1 MCTSANASDDCSR
14 YLLHVF
20 LEAGCLEW
28 CVIIGLI
35 LRDSSIIKQV
45 VSFLDCPD
53 VPQETVLSIRSGL
66 LAVDAWASS
75 DWSAF
80 THLDIFSVL
89 LTHTDIKFKAV
100 TCKHT

>member
-1 MCTSANASDDCSR
+1 MSMSVHVCNYRLR

-45 VSFLDCPD
+45 VSFLESPD
-53 VPQETVLSIRSGL
+53 VLPDTVVSIRSGL

-75 DWSAF
+75 DW
-80 THLDIFSVL
+80 
-89 LTHTDIKFKAV
+89 
-100 TCKHT
+100 